1 MGCAIVD
8 ETCII
13 KQIITLKF
21 EDDLSSCPIL
31 TMLNLI

>member
-13 KQIITLKF
+13 KQIIILEF
-21 EDDLSSCPIL
+21 EDDLSSCPTL